1 MKDVLQLSLVDAF
14 QKYAGTSP
22 ESIEIDGHGRYK
34 TLCHSHRDNSPSLK
48 IYDKTNKG
56 EGWDFH
62 CFVCGAHGT
71 IVDLVMD
78 MNLVTDKEDAI
89 RLIRKDFGIELPS
102 KVELD
107 FFCRMKGLSVDF
119 CRANGFHETERGV
132 RIDCLDAMHEVA
144 YSKMRVK
151 YEGKDKYYFIQGST
165 DTYDLPFGFHWLSS
179 YDRTKPLYLVEGETD
194 ATTLRQAGF
203 QVLGYPSAN
212 SFGNVDNSFLSEF
225 ATVIIPR
232 DNDAAGIGFVKA
244 IKEIKPVG
252 LHTINFFG
260 AIKDAN
266 DFHVFKCN
274 SIIPRFQEEFAQ
286 LPSYPVS
293 YETLV
298 PLVKDNPA
306 LLKDTNVLYNLGLYL
321 ENEVEQ
327 DMMVDAIASA
337 SKISKKT
344 IRSGIEKAFRDT
356 KRKQADDVIST
367 DLTVRNNCYYKIKMT
382 EGLPTEVA
390 ISNFVIRPAKVLEQ
404 DGDTIRVLTL
414 VNNRGRSTQNVFF
427 SAEELTIPMKFAGK
441 CMNAGDFL
449 FKGSSEDLQ
458 SISEIIFSKEL
469 QPVKAPSM
477 VGRMDDGRWIFKN
490 FGIDRGG
497 EIVNIND
504 EGIIDFG
511 DIRYLP
517 KSLFAGDEGDSSLD
531 IPDLPNHLPEV
542 SDETVRSFLH
552 NLKSS
557 FGTDGVYVGLG
568 WLVAGINS
576 HLIFDTYRMFPYLMT
591 IGKRAS
597 GKSTYAGLIYELLG
611 FGQHKISS
619 IDSPTQVGM
628 LRTLKY
634 MSNLPVVYDDYRNT
648 NKIKYKDNLLLDIYN
663 RHGGNKGTLQAN
675 VVRQEKIRGFVM
687 LSGEDVPSNNA
698 LRTRCVELHISANQG
713 ERSLEKLHHLQGYVP
728 QMQRHMLSL
737 IQSYQSAEKQA
748 ELLEVIK
755 GLAARLE
762 TEVADQRYATNAS
775 IFAGA
780 FIHAFGHLLSEGEQN
795 RFLEYIINT
804 SRSDKQASDEEHGE
818 ILFFKDIV
826 DMVSKGLLDKSL
838 VCLKGG
844 KMLIRMRPVHKE
856 WSRYLKATGTD
867 GDVLGEY
874 TLRKYFSKENFYRD
888 EERIRIASGQFRFST
903 VDLELF
909 AEQFPTIA
917 ADLLETLHDDDK
929 IEDVPF

>member
-14 QKYAGTSP
+14 QKYAGTRP
-22 ESIEIDGHGRYK
+22 ESIEVDGRGRFK
-34 TLCHSHRDNSPSLK
+34 TLCHSHKDSSPSLK
-48 IYDKTNKG
+48 IYDKTTKG

-62 CFVCGAHGT
+62 CFVCGAHGNV
-71 IVDLVMD
+71 VDLVMD
-78 MNLVTDKEDAI
+78 MKLAEDKEDAV

-102 KVELD
+102 KVELE

-119 CRANGFHETERGV
+119 CKSNGFTETERGV
-132 RIDCLDAMHEVA
+132 RIDCLDAKHDIS

-151 YEGKDKYYFIQGST
+151 YEGKDKYYFITGNT
-165 DTYDLPFGFHWLSS
+165 DTYDLPFGYHWLSS
-179 YDRTKPLYLVEGETD
+179 YKRDQPLYLVEGETD

-212 SFGNVDNSFLSEF
+212 SFGNVDNSFLTEF
-225 ATVIIPR
+225 TSVIIPR
-232 DNDAAGIGFVKA
+232 DNDAAGITFVKA
-244 IKEIKPVG
+244 IKDIKPVG

-266 DFHVFKCN
+266 DFHVFKCGSN
-274 SIIPRFQEEFAQ
+274 IARFTEEFKA
-286 LPSYPVS
+286 LPTYPVS

-306 LLKDTNVLYNLGLYL
+306 MLKDSGVLYNIGLYL

-327 DMMVDAIASA
+327 DMMIDAVASA

-367 DLTVRNNCYYKIKMT
+367 DLTVRDNCYYKIKISD
-382 EGLPTEVA
+382 GLPTEVA
-390 ISNFVIRPAKVLEQ
+390 ISNFVVRPSKVLEQ

-427 SAEELTIPMKFAGK
+427 SAEELTIPLKFAGK
-441 CMNAGDFL
+441 CMNSGDFL

-458 SISEIIFSKEL
+458 SISELIFSKEL

-490 FGIDRGG
+490 FGIERTG
-497 EIVNIND
+497 EIVETNE

-511 DIRYLP
+511 DTRYLP
-517 KSLFAGDEGDSSLD
+517 KSLFADSEGDSNLD
-531 IPDLPNHLPEV
+531 IPDLPNQMPEV
-542 SDETVRSFLH
+542 SEDAVRRFLH
-552 NLKSS
+552 ELRTS
-557 FGTDGVYVGLG
+557 FGTEGVYTGLG
-568 WLVAGINS
+568 WLIAGINS
-576 HLIFDTYRMFPYLMT
+576 HLVFEKYRMFPYLMS

-597 GKSTYAGLIYELLG
+597 GKSTYAGIIYELLG

-713 ERSLEKLHHLQGYVP
+713 ERSLEKLHTLQGMVP
-728 QMQRHMLSL
+728 HMQRHMLSM
-737 IQSYQSAEKQA
+737 IQKYQSTEAQT
-748 ELLEVIK
+748 ELMHTIHTLST
-755 GLAARLE
+755 RLE
-762 TEVADQRYATNAS
+762 TEVSDQRYATNAA

-780 FIHAFGHLLSEGEQN
+780 FIHAFGHILSEGEID
-795 RFLEYIINT
+795 RYLEYVINT
-804 SRSDKQASDEEHGE
+804 SRQDKQDSDEEHGE
-818 ILFFKDIV
+818 ILFFKDVV

-838 VCLKGG
+838 VCIKDGE
-844 KMLIRMRPVHKE
+844 MLIRMRPVHKE

-874 TLRKYFSKENFYRD
+874 TLRKYFSKENFYTD
-888 EERIRIASGQFRFST
+888 ERRIRITSGQYRFST
-903 VDLELF
+903 IDLTLF
-909 AEQFPTIA
+909 AEQFPLIA
-917 ADLLETLHDDDK
+917 DDLRATLVDDDK
-929 IEDVPF
+929 YDDVEF